1 MLALRRIVNFGFGHG
16 HQQAAIRTTGQFNAR
31 KTLQVAQ
38 VVESAEQ
45 LPEAHNEPEK
55 QARQRWFHR
64 LEQRQKV
71 MDMESRLAQVRL
83 TGNDLYRLR

>member
-31 KTLQVAQ
+31 KTLQVAP
-38 VVESAEQ
+38 VVEPVE
-45 LPEAHNEPEK
+45 PNDEPEK

-71 MDMESRLAQVRL
+71 MDMESRLEQVRL
-83 TGNDLYRLR
+83 TGNELYRLR

>member
-16 HQQAAIRTTGQFNAR
+16 HQQAAIRTT
-31 KTLQVAQ
+31 LQVAP
-38 VVESAEQ
+38 VVEPVE
-45 LPEAHNEPEK
+45 PNDEPEK

-71 MDMESRLAQVRL
+71 MDMESRLEQVRL
-83 TGNDLYRLR
+83 TGNELYRLR